1 MKFKFIFTNAAMV
14 LASTLFAQNA
24 WNPDASFGSSGIV
37 TYDFGAMDNL
47 TDVVRDEA
55 TGKIYACG
63 TALSPAFAG
72 RLALM
77 RYNDDGTLDTDFNGT
92 GTLLIEEFQESYAYK
107 VLPLSTG
114 KVLVAGLMYDSNYV
128 AYMLALRFNADGTPD
143 TSWGANGYFMSNFV
157 TGDELAHSAV
167 ETSDHGIV
175 LCGQIIDENF
185 RYLPAL
191 MKLTEQGYV
200 DTNFGTG
207 GFVTFPCDNTDNDL
221 VSIMEEPN
229 GNLVACG
236 HVDMGFTNEGGIDLN
251 WLLVR
256 TSSTGVPDAN
266 FGTNGKLTYM
276 ASAQNID
283 KSFSIV
289 RQGDGKYVVGGFGY
303 LPDFSTNG
311 FIVRFNNDG
320 TTDSSFG
327 TNGKKTIDYGPS
339 DIISEV
345 ALVNDYKILAGGYS
359 IATDVAVNEFLLAR
373 FNADGSEDG
382 TFNVAGF
389 VNPIIGNINDNANA
403 LHVQADGK
411 AILAGKSDAG
421 GNNNATIIRFG
432 TNGPLVS
439 TEETESELLRIYPS
453 QLGASEMITIAGKN
467 NETQPITWTD
477 MQGRVVSKGQL
488 KSGEN
493 SIQAPAVAAGNY
505 ILSIGNKSTK
515 VNIVR

>member
-1 MKFKFIFTNAAMV
+1 MKMKFILTSALMAM
-14 LASTLFAQNA
+14 ASSLFSQNA
-24 WNPDASFGSSGIV
+24 WNSDASFGTNGIV
-37 TYDFGAMDNL
+37 TYDFGSMDNL

-55 TGKIYACG
+55 TSKIYACG

-107 VLPLSTG
+107 VLPLSNG
-114 KVLVAGLMYDSNYV
+114 KVLVAGLMYDTNYV

-143 TSWGANGYFMSNFV
+143 TSWGANGYFISNFV

-175 LCGQIIDENF
+175 LCGQIIDDNF

-200 DTNFGTG
+200 DSNFGTG
-207 GFVTFPCDNTDNDL
+207 GYVTFPCEFSDNDL
-221 VSIMEEPN
+221 VSIVEEPN

-236 HVDMGFTNEGGIDLN
+236 HTDMGLTAEGSMDLN

-256 TSSTGVPDAN
+256 TNAAGVPDAN
-266 FGTNGKLTYM
+266 FGTNGKLVYM

-303 LPDFSTNG
+303 LPDYTTNG

-320 TTDSSFG
+320 TTDNSFG
-327 TNGKKTIDYGPS
+327 TNGKKMVDYGPS
-339 DIISEV
+339 DVISEI

-389 VNPIIGNINDNANA
+389 VNPIIGNYNDNANA

-421 GNNNATIIRFG
+421 GNNNATIIRFD

-439 TEETESELLRIYPS
+439 TVERDAESLRIYPS
-453 QLGASEMITIAGKN
+453 QLGSSEIITIAGLN
-467 NETQPITWTD
+467 NQTQSITWTD
-477 MQGRVVSKGQL
+477 MQGRVVSTAQL

-493 SIQAPAVAAGNY
+493 SIQAPALAPGNY
-505 ILSIGNKSTK
+505 ILNIGNRSTK